1 MSSIQTDNQGSASPI
16 EDGWL
21 ARVRYRK
28 AVEADL
34 REIEWEGAY
43 SKYRQVYENVYQR
56 AGSGLALMWVAELPE
71 FGLIGQGFVQLKMH
85 DHSCANGKDR
95 AYLHSFRVRPAMR
108 NRGLGANLMTFI
120 EQDLIQ
126 RGFRELTLN
135 VAEDNEGA
143 LRLYQRLG
151 YSILKEISG
160 KWSFYDEKGKL
171 QKVVEPGYRL
181 IKVLKS

>member
-71 FGLIGQGFVQLKMH
+71 FGLIGQGFVQGDEFGLTDK
-85 DHSCANGKDR
+85 STVSSGLNELINASRGNRSK
-95 AYLHSFRVRPAMR
+95 RP
-108 NRGLGANLMTFI
+108 
-120 EQDLIQ
+120 LI
-126 RGFRELTLN
+126 GPH
-135 VAEDNEGA
+135 
-143 LRLYQRLG
+143 RLL
-151 YSILKEISG
+151 
-160 KWSFYDEKGKL
+160 
-171 QKVVEPGYRL
+171 
-181 IKVLKS
+181 

>member
-71 FGLIGQGFVQLKMH
+71 F
-85 DHSCANGKDR
+85 
-95 AYLHSFRVRPAMR
+95 